1 MRFVNPQNDIA
12 FKKIFGN
19 EHCKD
24 VLIGFLN
31 AVLGLEGQ
39 RAIETVTL
47 LTPFEAPKVEV
58 LKQTILDVK
67 AHDKQGK
74 HFIVEM
80 QVSGYP
86 ALRKRFQYYAAKT
99 YTNQIAAGE
108 DYPKLNQVIFIGIL
122 NFKEFDGPAW
132 LTRHLLLN
140 TETGKQELKDLEF
153 NFIELP
159 KFSKTEAE
167 LKTAIDKW
175 VWFIKYA
182 PDLEV
187 IPDHA
192 QSDPA
197 LRHAYEAA
205 DRHGWTLDEWELYE
219 SCAMRRRGEQDLL
232 EQTLQQGVQQGL
244 QQGRQEGRQQGEGD
258 LLRRQLTRRFGA
270 LPEAIGARLAEAS
283 TDQLEIWGD
292 RVLDAKLLDDI
303 FR

>member
-24 VLIGFLN
+24 VLIAFLN
-31 AVLGLEGQ
+31 AVLGLEGR
-39 RAIETVTL
+39 RAIETVDL
-47 LTPFEAPKVEV
+47 LSPYQAPKVEE

-67 AHDKQGK
+67 ARDGQGK
-74 HFIVEM
+74 QFIVEM

-86 ALRKRFQYYAAKT
+86 ALKKRFQYYAAKT
-99 YTNQIAAGE
+99 YVNQIPVGE

-122 NFKEFDGPAW
+122 NFSQFDGPACI
-132 LTRHLLLN
+132 TRHLLLN
-140 TETGKQELKDLEF
+140 TETGKQELEDLEF

-159 KFSKTEAE
+159 KFTKTEAE
-167 LKTAIDKW
+167 LETAIDKW

-182 PDLEV
+182 PDLAM
-187 IPDHA
+187 IPGHA

-197 LRHAYEAA
+197 LCHAYETA
-205 DRHGWTLDEWELYE
+205 DRHGWTVDEWELYE

-232 EQTLQQGVQQGL
+232 ELTRQQGLQQGVQQGM
-244 QQGRQEGRQQGEGD
+244 QQGENN
-258 LLRRQLTRRFGA
+258 LLRRLLTRRFGT
-270 LPEAIGARLAEAS
+270 LPEAIIARLTEAG

-292 RVLDAKLLDDI
+292 RVLDAESLDDV